1 MSATTVSNATRT
13 FTNGSGAL
21 GAYILVKVASDGT
34 LAASDSSDDPVV
46 GFTTTPAAASESTTV
61 SLMHGGGTS
70 FATASKAIA
79 IGDLVYNT
87 TGGKLTDASGTEKI
101 GVALSAAAAD
111 GDVFEVLTAK

>member
-1 MSATTVSNATRT
+1 MSATTVSNSTRT

-34 LAASDSSDDPVV
+34 LSASSASDDPVV
-46 GFTTTPAAASESTTV
+46 GFTTTAVAANESATV

-70 FATASKAIA
+70 FGVASKAIA

-87 TGGKLTDASGTEKI
+87 TGGELTDASGTEKI
-101 GVALSAAAAD
+101 GVALSAASGAD
-111 GDVFEVLTAK
+111 EVIEVLTAK